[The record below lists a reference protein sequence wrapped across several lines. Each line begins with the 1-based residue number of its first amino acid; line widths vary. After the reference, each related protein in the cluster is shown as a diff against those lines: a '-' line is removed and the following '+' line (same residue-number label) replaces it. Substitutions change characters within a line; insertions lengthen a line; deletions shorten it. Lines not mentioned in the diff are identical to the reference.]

1 MAYRRPICAREFA
14 SERAR
19 FEHPAQRKTHE
30 SISHLAEMRSAQGAI
45 TIMSASKR
53 AKLMA

>member
-1 MAYRRPICAREFA
+1 MTYRCPICDREFA

-19 FEHPAQRKTHE
+19 FEHPAQTKTHE
-30 SISHLAEMRSAQGAI
+30 SLGHLAEMRSAQSAI
-45 TIMSASKR
+45 AIMSASMR